1 MQATAQPLPS
11 ITSPMLTPVFRDAV
25 SLEPEPY
32 FGNPGSCSDSPDTF
46 VNDSTRISY
55 LVGKLHDQVLRW
67 VHLYLL
73 RNSLSTCRYDVFL
86 CEFKKTISHPVSE
99 GSTAQRLLNLCQEQR
114 SVADYLI
121 DFHTAA
127 AEAEWSAQALQG
139 IFLQP
144 NRKLLLIFPLDTLNT
159 W

>member
-1 MQATAQPLPS
+1 MATPGAVATFFVS
-11 ITSPMLTPVFRDAV
+11 IR
-25 SLEPEPY
+25 
-32 FGNPGSCSDSPDTF
+32 SPDTF

-55 LVGKLHDQVLRW
+55 LVGKLHDQSLRW

-86 CEFKKTISHPVSE
+86 GEFKKTFSHPVSE

-127 AEAEWSAQALQG
+127 AEAEWSDQALQG

-144 NRKLLLIFPLDTLNT
+144 NRKLLLICPLDTLNT